1 MTLTQLS
8 TFLAIVETGSFTS
21 AANRLGYAQSTITT
35 QIKQLEAELNCLLF
49 ERLGKSLILTQE
61 GAHLIEYAQ
70 KMLQLER
77 EILLEVPSS
86 KEPCGTLYVGVSE
99 SLCYQKFPHI
109 LSEFQKKFPLVEIQ
123 LQFITHDT
131 FPLLLKKGKLDLVYT
146 LNPSI
151 DTPELTM
158 LYKKEE
164 NLGFYVR
171 PDHPLAGKKQIAEK
185 DLDNM
190 PLLLTEKNC
199 SFRQMLLDALY
210 EKHIIPK
217 IILGTSRKEILK
229 QFAIDGL
236 GIAFIPDITAEKE
249 MRSGTLKKL
258 NWYGKEFPIFSQ
270 VFIHKDKTLNTTINE
285 FVMMIKQE
293 QRYQVPPGSE

>member
-8 TFLAIVETGSFTS
+8 TFITIVETGSFTS

-35 QIKQLEAELNCLLF
+35 QIKQLETELNCLLF

-61 GAHLIEYAQ
+61 GTHLVEYAQ

-77 EILLEVPSS
+77 EILLEIPSS

-99 SLCYQKFPHI
+99 SLCYQKLPKI
-109 LSEFQKKFPLVEIQ
+109 LLAFKKQCPQVDIQ
-123 LQFITHDT
+123 LQFITHDI

-164 NLGFYVR
+164 ELGFYVS
-171 PDHPLAGKKQIAEK
+171 PDHPLADRKQVTEK
-185 DLDNM
+185 DLNHM
-190 PLLLTEKNC
+190 PLLLTGENC
-199 SFRQMLLDALY
+199 SFRKMLLDALS
-210 EKHIIPK
+210 ESHVVPK
-217 IILGTSRKEILK
+217 IILGTSQKEILK
-229 QFAIDGL
+229 QFAIDHF

-249 MRSGTLKKL
+249 VKSGTLKRL
-258 NWYGKEFPIFSQ
+258 NWNGKKFPIYSQ
-270 VFIHKDKTLNTTINE
+270 VFIHKDKTLNAAINE
-285 FVMMIKQE
+285 FIKIMKQ
-293 QRYQVPPGSE
+293 